1 MLTTA
6 PLEYLHCDDGEA
18 GQCHEGS
25 YKWDIVK
32 VILGDIPVFGCFGL
46 AEKKY
51 GWLVVMRMGYFR
63 APFNS
68 HPTYLRMIGE
78 RYGSFAGARSL
89 PLGIC
94 WQFSDPIQYGER
106 KLVRPSMLAI
116 TPCSGRPKFLTIS
129 SISALTG
136 S

>member
-1 MLTTA
+1 MQVAMPRPTGLWSLLQYVRPALLTTA

-25 YKWDIVK
+25 CEWEIVK
-32 VILGDIPVFGCFGL
+32 AMLGDIPVFGCFGL

-51 GWLVVMRMGYFR
+51 GWLVVMRMGHFR

-68 HPTYLRMIGE
+68 HLTYLKMIGE
-78 RYGSFAGARSL
+78 RYGSFACTRNL
-89 PLGIC
+89 PSGIC
-94 WQFSDPIQYGER
+94 GNFQTPY
-106 KLVRPSMLAI
+106 SMAN
-116 TPCSGRPKFLTIS
+116 
-129 SISALTG
+129 G